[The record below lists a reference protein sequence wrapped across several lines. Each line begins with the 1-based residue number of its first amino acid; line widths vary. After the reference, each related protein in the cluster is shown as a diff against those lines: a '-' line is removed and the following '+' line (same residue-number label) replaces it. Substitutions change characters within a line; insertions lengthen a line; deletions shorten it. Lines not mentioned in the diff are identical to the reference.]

1 MFHFNP
7 GGASRKEAIMV
18 ELAKACHISG
28 FCLPL
33 PLRGGRYE
41 IFFHSFS

>member
-18 ELAKACHISG
+18 ALAQASHISG
-28 FCLPL
+28 FYLP
-33 PLRGGRYE
+33 PLQRGGRYE
-41 IFFHSFS
+41 TFFLTN